1 MQPSFFVWASLSL
14 GWFSNRMGKSVDG
27 GTCKLKNRLDQLQG
41 NKLGSGSH
49 IQSFPCTF
57 SWSTDVPILLLNQP
71 NILFQV
77 AAKLTWL
84 EVLRAVFTGT
94 VNKTKWPSPRV
105 LCFGSLFRNY
115 PPYCKTIY
123 MAVLIISCLFLIYCQ
138 TSNRADLMVRTT
150 PCQYWGPQYTGTASV
165 RAWTQ
170 EWKDL
175 SSPGLPQATDRSSQ

>member
-1 MQPSFFVWASLSL
+1 MQS
-14 GWFSNRMGKSVDG
+14 
-27 GTCKLKNRLDQLQG
+27 
-41 NKLGSGSH
+41 NKLGPGSH
-49 IQSFPCTF
+49 VSSFPRTF
-57 SWSTDVPILLLNQP
+57 SSSTDIPILLLNQP
-71 NILFQV
+71 NILFKM

-115 PPYCKTIY
+115 PPYCKSIY
-123 MAVLIISCLFLIYCQ
+123 MAVLIMNCLFFIYCQ
-138 TSNRADLMVRTT
+138 TSNRADFMVRTT
-150 PCQYWGPQYTGTASV
+150 PSQHWGPQYTGTASV
-165 RAWTQ
+165 WAWTQ